1 MSDREDLMQA
11 DISPKIIVCTV
22 VASKS
27 SWLNV
32 TLIDD
37 SDFKVFRFDDSVT
50 SLQGLAVRESKDQLE
65 AVIYNTY

>member
-1 MSDREDLMQA
+1 MQA
-11 DISPKIIVCTV
+11 DISPKIIACTV
-22 VASKS
+22 VAASKS

-50 SLQGLAVRESKDQLE
+50 SLQGLAVKESRDQLE
-65 AVIYNTY
+65 AVIYSTY